1 MTSDERRVWVEE
13 AVEQRMS
20 RLGAM
25 PPRPE
30 VTELWRARVALCD
43 LLQGR
48 RLRSYARQEL
58 GLALQMEALGA
69 PPEAVNGALA
79 CAAHWEWIAVRC
91 ELGQILWGC
100 RYDRQGRCPEDI
112 DPL

>member
-1 MTSDERRVWVEE
+1 MTNDERRVWVEE

-25 PPRPE
+25 PPRPV

-43 LLQGR
+43 LLQGQ
-48 RLRSYARQEL
+48 RLRSYARREFDA
-58 GLALQMEALGA
+58 ALDMEALGA
-69 PPEAVNGALA
+69 PPEAVTQGLA
-79 CAAHWEWIAVRC
+79 GAAHWEWMAVRC

-100 RYDRQGRCPEDI
+100 RYDRQGRCPEDF
-112 DPL
+112 DPR